1 MTASMSVAPIDA
13 NYDVMIAR
21 RNPAVGSERPASHME
36 TPSKI
41 IQGPLASGGRSMCT
55 VEIEGVGLP
64 FEINCDPAKT
74 SLFALGVRKS
84 GSTMLYS
91 IVIRMARLNG
101 YQPIDVPGA
110 LFRKALLQP
119 DWQKSGLIKL
129 VKPGNIY
136 LGFRAM
142 PEGVETLPAFR
153 TALKIFM
160 HRDPRDALVSQYF
173 SDAFSHSLPDED
185 AANGE
190 GRSSFVAKREEA
202 LRSDINEWVLDK
214 AESMRN
220 TMQRYEAV
228 LSDPR
233 CLVLRYEEYVFQKR
247 RMIHKIQK
255 HYGWVMHPNQVDHII
270 KAVDI
275 RPEKEEPQQFV
286 RKAVPGDHMT
296 KLTRQTIDRLNARL
310 KDVLRLYD
318 YY

>member
-1 MTASMSVAPIDA
+1 MDP
-13 NYDVMIAR
+13 
-21 RNPAVGSERPASHME
+21 PAKNVHG
-36 TPSKI
+36 
-41 IQGPLASGGRSMCT
+41 QLAAGGVNRSTCT
-55 VEIEGVGLP
+55 VEFEGVSLP
-64 FEINCDPAKT
+64 FEINCDPTKA

-84 GSTMLYS
+84 GSTMLFS
-91 IVIRMARLNG
+91 IVIRMARLNS
-101 YQPIDVPGA
+101 YQPIDVPGT
-110 LFRKALLQP
+110 LFRKALQQP
-119 DWQKSGLIKL
+119 DWQSSGLTNL

-142 PEGVETLPAFR
+142 PEGLEVLPAYQN
-153 TALKIFM
+153 ALKIFM

-185 AANGE
+185 ASNAE
-190 GRSSFVAKREEA
+190 GRTSFVAKRAEA
-202 LRSDINEWVLDK
+202 LRSDINTWVLDK

-220 TMQRYEAV
+220 TMNRYES
-228 LSDPR
+228 LLNDPR

-255 HYGWVMHPNQVDHII
+255 HYGWLMHPNQVDHII
-270 KAVDI
+270 KAIDI

-296 KLTRQTIDRLNARL
+296 KLTRQTINQLNSRL